1 MRIDSGTF
9 TAVLAFI
16 TFIFAVIGVAGT
28 WRASKSASALNS
40 YRDTAQ
46 AWEAKAQAQA
56 MQIKDL
62 EDGAARKE
70 RQIAELEG
78 KVAVLS
84 DTLTGKAAW
93 EILENKISEA
103 LVLIA
108 ETRGEVRQVH
118 REITSRA

>member
-9 TAVLAFI
+9 SAVLLFI
-16 TFIFAVIGVAGT
+16 TFVFAVVGTVGT
-28 WRASKSASALNS
+28 WRATRSASALAS

-46 AWEAKAQAQA
+46 AWEDKARAQA
-56 MQIKDL
+56 MQISDL
-62 EDGAARKE
+62 EAKSAEDAR
-70 RQIAELEG
+70 RIAELEG
-78 KVAVLS
+78 KVQVLS

-93 EILENKISEA
+93 EILEGKISEA

-118 REITSRA
+118 RELKGQP

>member
-1 MRIDSGTF
+1 VRVDSGTF
-9 TAVLAFI
+9 VTILSFA
-16 TFIFAVIGVAGT
+16 TFVFAVVGVAGT
-28 WRASKSASALNS
+28 WRASKSTSALNS

-62 EDGAARKE
+62 EDDSARNK
-70 RQIAELEG
+70 RLIAELEG

-93 EILENKISEA
+93 EILEGKISEA

-108 ETRGEVRQVH
+108 ETRGEVRQVA
-118 REITSRA
+118 RKLDTT

>member
-1 MRIDSGTF
+1 MHIDSGTF
-9 TAVLAFI
+9 TAALAFV
-16 TFIFAVIGVAGT
+16 TFVFAVIGVAGT

-40 YRDTAQ
+40 YRDVAG

-56 MQIKDL
+56 MQITDLQTSSAEKD
-62 EDGAARKE
+62 R
-70 RQIAELEG
+70 RIAELEG

-93 EILENKISEA
+93 EILEGKISEA

-108 ETRGEVRQVH
+108 ETRGEVRQVA
-118 REITSRA
+118 RKLGT